1 MKCRYKDIYI
11 FLLLL
16 IRTLST
22 PGYRGLR
29 QNHFKNTF
37 PPISGFFW
45 QFFSGEEL
53 GDFDVVFREALS
65 VD

>member
-1 MKCRYKDIYI
+1 MQVQGHIC
-11 FLLLL
+11 FL
-16 IRTLST
+16 T
-22 PGYRGLR
+22 PGYRGLT
-29 QNHFKNTF
+29 QKHLKNTF

-45 QFFSGEEL
+45 QSFSGEEL